1 MGNCN
6 LQCLDTGKD
15 FVFPKNYTRSA
26 ISVGFGEALLRL
38 LESLTEPL
46 IPTVLNA
53 ACGQA
58 TSKDQGF
65 EVSRIPFPFRV
76 VFRQRPSRAEGR
88 ARNAHHSIARLLLIL
103 IIGARQVLDRFP
115 HASVNVRGA
124 FSIFFYLILLGRA

>member
-1 MGNCN
+1 M
-6 LQCLDTGKD
+6 
-15 FVFPKNYTRSA
+15 FPKNYTRSA

-58 TSKDQGF
+58 TSRDQGF
-65 EVSRIPFPFRV
+65 EVSKIPFPFRV
-76 VFRQRPSRAEGR
+76 VFPAAAFPSREGR
-88 ARNAHHSIARLLLIL
+88 ARSAHHSITCLLFIL
-103 IIGARQVLDRFP
+103 TIGAQQVLDRFP

-124 FSIFFYLILLGRA
+124 FSIFCYLIFPGRAWREDRQSPSAS